1 MQGFVCVHFTTLKKY
16 HSKRY
21 HTHTQRPKLSTVTGK
36 TIAVYGKRCVKY
48 RLDHSLTLSI
58 TYWVCDVQHP
68 LLSVRSLMKS
78 NLQLVFS
85 PQRCYINKP
94 GTDKLVTL
102 VENGP
107 LYYLPTQG
115 RTTSTSTSST
125 STLQTQPTTT
135 STSTSLQLDKT
146 DLYNTYIAPLE
157 QQPEPKPTSWS
168 DY

>member
-1 MQGFVCVHFTTLKKY
+1 
-16 HSKRY
+16 
-21 HTHTQRPKLSTVTGK
+21 
-36 TIAVYGKRCVKY
+36 
-48 RLDHSLTLSI
+48 
-58 TYWVCDVQHP
+58 
-68 LLSVRSLMKS
+68 MKS

-115 RTTSTSTSST
+115 RTTITSTSST
-125 STLQTQPTTT
+125 STSQAQSTTT
-135 STSTSLQLDKT
+135 STSTSLQMDKT

-157 QQPEPKPTSWS
+157 QQPEPKPTPWS
-168 DY
+168 DYWLLKPNCLVRVHKRRKLFTPTDAELPTLTTYEQLDGRRITHVKDYKTSTTRFT